1 MSLKGLEFGWWRSL
15 TMISYYL
22 VRAPR
27 RPWRVWSELL
37 EDWHNFGYSASD
49 IITVIHRLM
58 IHPKYKYCFDKIFQL
73 VKIKIIMTICLKS
86 TRTHFQNMKLIEWSL
101 SEIQVKHWCIIEWE
115 YITAKHD
122 FAVAQPNIIHF
133 TWNFVRSIIKYIT
146 MFLFIHLKNNT
157 FMCDVIRV
165 YHWVV
170 VYHWTV
176 DGCIQ
181 KQKRK
186 KQC

>member
-1 MSLKGLEFGWWRSL
+1 
-15 TMISYYL
+15 
-22 VRAPR
+22 
-27 RPWRVWSELL
+27 
-37 EDWHNFGYSASD
+37 
-49 IITVIHRLM
+49 M

-176 DGCIQ
+176 DGCIAAYVISLQ
-181 KQKRK
+181 NVMIQLHSYMPQTMPRKQETPSWEWPKLAINSWVVTWNMNWTFYRLAI
-186 KQC
+186 

>member
-1 MSLKGLEFGWWRSL
+1 MQWIIALG
-15 TMISYYL
+15 
-22 VRAPR
+22 PR
-27 RPWRVWSELL
+27 YCRYTS
-37 EDWHNFGYSASD
+37 
-49 IITVIHRLM
+49 TVIHRLM

-101 SEIQVKHWCIIEWE
+101 SEIQVEHWCIIEWE

-176 DGCIQ
+176 DGCTFIHG
-181 KQKRK
+181 RK
-186 KQC
+186 YK